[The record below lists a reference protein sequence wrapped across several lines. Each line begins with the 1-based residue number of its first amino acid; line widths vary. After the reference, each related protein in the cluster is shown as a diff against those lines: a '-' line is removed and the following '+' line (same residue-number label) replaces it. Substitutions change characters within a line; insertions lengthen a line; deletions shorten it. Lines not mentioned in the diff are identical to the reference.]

1 MNSRLKITF
10 GKFLLDDI
18 LMKITVLTIFL
29 AISWSIHGQYEPLPL
44 KLERLETD
52 MQKGKFDNH
61 FFLMRN
67 AKIEVVI
74 TNEEDEA
81 EYVQIRDEYEIF
93 TFV

>member
-1 MNSRLKITF
+1 MFILDNIYMK
-10 GKFLLDDI
+10 LLVLI
-18 LMKITVLTIFL
+18 LVF

-52 MQKGKFDNH
+52 MQKGEFDNH
-61 FFLMRN
+61 FFFLMRN